1 MLLLTAVKMLSDF
14 KEWMPMFN
22 IKVVKEIMENLVLC
36 KDIYEMIEKVG
47 LLA

>member
-1 MLLLTAVKMLSDF
+1 
-14 KEWMPMFN
+14 MFN

-36 KDIYEMIEKVG
+36 KDVYEMIEKVG

>member
-1 MLLLTAVKMLSDF
+1 MLSDF

-36 KDIYEMIEKVG
+36 KDVYEMIEGWIVG
-47 LLA
+47 LNVY